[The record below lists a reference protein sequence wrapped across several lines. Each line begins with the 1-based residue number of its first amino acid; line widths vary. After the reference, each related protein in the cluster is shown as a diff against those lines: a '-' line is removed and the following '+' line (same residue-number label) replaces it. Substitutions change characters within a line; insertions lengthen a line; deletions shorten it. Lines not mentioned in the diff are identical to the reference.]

1 MLYKIKNRSR
11 PMSKISVISILAK
24 NLEEACHKVN
34 EFKKEV
40 ISVVIEDG
48 VYKFV
53 VKNEENKTSKSM
65 NDDYRYLA
73 TSPVEQTKL
82 KEKIVSLLIGA
93 TEIGCFKTDYPLK
106 FNITKDTIAQTSNQN
121 LKNHVKYK
129 EYNTL
134 ARALS
139 KAKILFTLQELEELV
154 TESGYEVFLFPDK
167 ISSYESGDSYV
178 PYELIKKA

>member
-1 MLYKIKNRSR
+1 
-11 PMSKISVISILAK
+11 MSKISVISILAK

-34 EFKKEV
+34 DFKKEV
-40 ISVVIEDG
+40 ISVVFEEGI
-48 VYKFV
+48 YKFV
-53 VKNEENKTSKSM
+53 VKDEEIKKYKSL

-73 TSPVEQTKL
+73 TSPEEQKKM

-106 FNITKDTIAQTSNQN
+106 FNIAKNTIAQTSNQN

-129 EYNTL
+129 EYNSL

-139 KAKILFTLQELEELV
+139 KAKVLFTLQELV
-154 TESGYEVFLFPDK
+154 KMVGESGYEVFLFPDK
-167 ISSYESGDSYV
+167 ILSYESGDSYV
-178 PYELIKKA
+178 PYVLIKKE

>member
-1 MLYKIKNRSR
+1 
-11 PMSKISVISILAK
+11 MSKISVISILAK

-34 EFKKEV
+34 DFKKEV
-40 ISVVIEDG
+40 ISVVIEENI
-48 VYKFV
+48 YKFV
-53 VKNEENKTSKSM
+53 VKDEEIKKSKSL

-73 TSPVEQTKL
+73 TSPVEQK
-82 KEKIVSLLIGA
+82 KVREKIVSLLIGA

-106 FNITKDTIAQTSNQN
+106 FNITKNTIAQTSNQN

-154 TESGYEVFLFPDK
+154 AESGYEVFLFPDK

-178 PYELIKKA
+178 PYELIKKE

>member
-1 MLYKIKNRSR
+1 MKK
-11 PMSKISVISILAK
+11 SKV
-24 NLEEACHKVN
+24 
-34 EFKKEV
+34 
-40 ISVVIEDG
+40 
-48 VYKFV
+48 
-53 VKNEENKTSKSM
+53 
-65 NDDYRYLA
+65 
-73 TSPVEQTKL
+73 
-82 KEKIVSLLIGA
+82 KEKIVALLIGA

-106 FNITKDTIAQTSNQN
+106 FNITKNTIAQTSNQN

-139 KAKILFTLQELEELV
+139 KAKILFPLQELEELV
-154 TESGYEVFLFPDK
+154 AESGYEVFLFHDK

>member
-1 MLYKIKNRSR
+1 
-11 PMSKISVISILAK
+11 MSKISVISILAK

-34 EFKKEV
+34 DFKKEV
-40 ISVVIEDG
+40 ISVVIEENI
-48 VYKFV
+48 YKFV
-53 VKNEENKTSKSM
+53 VKDEEVKKSKGL

-73 TSPVEQTKL
+73 TSPVEQKKV
-82 KEKIVSLLIGA
+82 KEKIVALLIGA

-106 FNITKDTIAQTSNQN
+106 FNITK
-121 LKNHVKYK
+121 NHFKYK

-139 KAKILFTLQELEELV
+139 KVKVLFPLQELEELMA
-154 TESGYEVFLFPDK
+154 EAGYEVFLFPDK